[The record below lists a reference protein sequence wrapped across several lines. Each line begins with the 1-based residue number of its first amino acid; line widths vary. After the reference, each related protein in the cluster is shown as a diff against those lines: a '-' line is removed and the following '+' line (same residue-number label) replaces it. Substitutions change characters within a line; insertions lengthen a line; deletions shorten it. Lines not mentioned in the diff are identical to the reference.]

1 MSQLSCNFCKE
12 EKDKSLFPKANGKS
26 RGYAWVCKQCKK
38 EIRIAK
44 HNSMTVDAVK
54 AQNKNYWLKTS
65 YGITLDEFNIKLR
78 NQNHKCAICGC
89 YETEAYSQKL
99 FVDHCH
105 ATKKVR
111 DLLCHSCNV
120 AIGNFKDST
129 ENLKKA
135 IAYLEKHK

>member
-1 MSQLSCNFCKE
+1 MKILSCSSCKKQ
-12 EKDKSLFPKANGKS
+12 KDASLFPKANGKA

-44 HNSMTVDAVK
+44 HQSMTEKAVK
-54 AQNKNYWLKTS
+54 AQNKNYWLKSS
-65 YGITLDEFNIKLR
+65 YGISLDEFNVKLK
-78 NQNHKCAICGC
+78 NQHHKCAICEC
-89 YETEAYSQKL
+89 DETEAYSQKL

-105 ATKKVR
+105 TTKKIR
-111 DLLCHSCNV
+111 GLLCHACNI

-135 IAYLEKHK
+135 IAYLEEHK

>member
-1 MSQLSCNFCKE
+1 MKILSCSSCKKQ
-12 EKDKSLFPKANGKS
+12 KDASLFPKANGKA

-44 HNSMTVDAVK
+44 HQSMTEEDVK
-54 AQNKNYWLKTS
+54 AQNKNYWLKSS
-65 YGITLDEFNIKLR
+65 YGISLDEFNVKLK
-78 NQNHKCAICGC
+78 NQHHKCAICEC
-89 YETEAYSQKL
+89 DETEAYSQKL

-105 ATKKVR
+105 TTKKIR
-111 DLLCHSCNV
+111 GLLCHACNI

-135 IAYLEKHK
+135 IAYLEEHK